1 MGVLVGARRP
11 WRAPSDDSGLDPPR
25 WLTPR
30 LASQLSLPTG
40 THSLDPPPD
49 SLGGPPRWR
58 SRRNLS
64 PQNGAAAASLAPLD
78 LPTSGD
84 PSRSRGDDSEFDE
97 LGAPAPENLED
108 SSLEDGNL
116 VDGDLE
122 ETALDLDDIEDEDDE
137 DDDYEEEDEGDDDD
151 DGESEGEGG
160 DGEEKPAKKKSRSK
174 KRKGSDEDEPIEH
187 PDTPIPTKKKMRS
200 ALDKAFAGQDDV
212 DDRLLGLMTEHAIAL
227 LETNRQMNLTAILDP
242 KEIAIKHFLDSWRVT
257 RMVPLVARRIL
268 DLGSGGGFPGL
279 PIAMAEPDCS
289 MILCES
295 IGKKARFLEEL
306 VAKLGLKN
314 VRVVHARA
322 EEYLINERVD
332 LVVCRAVSSV
342 RENIRTLRKVRHS
355 VKDVAMLK
363 GNSWGREVR
372 AAEREA
378 ERLGFTL
385 DTVMEHELPEEMGKR
400 AVVVYRAPG
409 GEGL

>member
-1 MGVLVGARRP
+1 V
-11 WRAPSDDSGLDPPR
+11 
-25 WLTPR
+25 
-30 LASQLSLPTG
+30 SLRF
-40 THSLDPPPD
+40 SPPD
-49 SLGGPPRWR
+49 SPRR
-58 SRRNLS
+58 DLLLALAPVSAT
-64 PQNGAAAASLAPLD
+64 PQNGAPAAPIAPVD
-78 LPTSGD
+78 LPTPGD
-84 PSRSRGDDSEFDE
+84 PSRTRDDDSEFED
-97 LGAPAPENLED
+97 LGAPAPG
-108 SSLEDGNL
+108 SLEGADL
-116 VDGDLE
+116 EDGDLE
-122 ETALDLDDIEDEDDE
+122 EGALDLDDIEDDDEEEDDYDEDEDDE
-137 DDDYEEEDEGDDDD
+137 EGDSDDD
-151 DGESEGEGG
+151 

-187 PDTPIPTKKKMRS
+187 PDTPIPTKKKMRA

-212 DDRLLGLMTEHAIAL
+212 DDRLLGLMTEHALAL
-227 LETNRQMNLTAILDP
+227 LETNRQMNLTAIVDP

-306 VAKLGLKN
+306 VEKLGLKN

-342 RENIRTLRKVRHS
+342 RENVRTLRKVRHS